1 MFSTT
6 VFGCAFHLPRV
17 HEDWATVSEP
27 TWRRQL
33 TEAAHR
39 HLSEEFTKRRENLVV
54 RMGGSDSKLNFRK
67 AVVQLTTKKTVSK
80 VMKMYSQL
88 SFSRSLAEGFV
99 GLNLLLVNVHLINS
113 PKSILSIVSG
123 CRSDR
128 WHLLGSVLVWVVG
141 DHQWR
146 FYFDSCLGNQ
156 SFTRR
161 ESLKFGDAL
170 LQGECMSWH
179 SSNSSCYEWI
189 SSCPRNRYGQFS
201 SWFPCFLI
209 ILMAFVLIYN
219 TTVSEAMSFVGAWQT
234 SLQLPMFYNFIN
246 NKHEYFC
253 SL

>member
-6 VFGCAFHLPRV
+6 VFGCAFHLPRD

-99 GLNLLLVNVHLINS
+99 GLNRLLVNVHLINS
-113 PKSILSIVSG
+113 SQVNFVDRFRLSKRQMTPFGISFGLSRRRLSVTFLLWFLPRKSELYETRIPQIWRRFATRWVYVLTLLKLFVLWVNFKLSKKSIWPV
-123 CRSDR
+123 
-128 WHLLGSVLVWVVG
+128 
-141 DHQWR
+141 
-146 FYFDSCLGNQ
+146 
-156 SFTRR
+156 
-161 ESLKFGDAL
+161 
-170 LQGECMSWH
+170 
-179 SSNSSCYEWI
+179 
-189 SSCPRNRYGQFS
+189 
-201 SWFPCFLI
+201 
-209 ILMAFVLIYN
+209 FVLISLLFNYFDGLCLNLQYN
-219 TTVSEAMSFVGAWQT
+219 SKRS
-234 SLQLPMFYNFIN
+234 
-246 NKHEYFC
+246 HEFC
-253 SL
+253 WSMTD

>member
-99 GLNLLLVNVHLINS
+99 GLNRLLVNVHLINS
-113 PKSILSIVSG
+113 PKSIFVDRFRLSKRQMTPFGISFGLSRRRLSVTF
-123 CRSDR
+123 
-128 WHLLGSVLVWVVG
+128 LL
-141 DHQWR
+141 
-146 FYFDSCLGNQ
+146 
-156 SFTRR
+156 
-161 ESLKFGDAL
+161 
-170 LQGECMSWH
+170 
-179 SSNSSCYEWI
+179 
-189 SSCPRNRYGQFS
+189 
-201 SWFPCFLI
+201 
-209 ILMAFVLIYN
+209 
-219 TTVSEAMSFVGAWQT
+219 
-234 SLQLPMFYNFIN
+234 
-246 NKHEYFC
+246 
-253 SL
+253 